1 MTESTFINQKETTGK
16 TNREIVGLFRKAAPV
31 SVETKNTS
39 HGEEDYREVWFVDF
53 GEEKLVIKLAE
64 NGFTDEAHLEL
75 WAKIAEKYRE
85 LGYYCPRFIKAL
97 DGRFPVVDY
106 HGHWCIVHGEEYSPY
121 ISAEKVLG
129 KWTKGYYPYFREAV
143 LMNARVAA
151 QRYDFTGLPSGYC
164 MFELFEAGDTVDET
178 TEDALKW
185 KKEADRLPE
194 KFAEQTNRI
203 WENWKRVREE
213 LRKIY
218 FQLPTSV
225 FQADINYS
233 NVLLDE
239 AGNFKGVYDFNLGGR
254 EVFLNLLF
262 REIPYICTGDE
273 AALLKEDFYADSIKD
288 ALLIAREVYSFNV
301 LERQAAPLL
310 YRCIK
315 PLWWYSA
322 VLLRKAAG
330 AEDKIQ
336 RCLDFIEYEQGRE
349 IDFERY
355 M

>member
-1 MTESTFINQKETTGK
+1 MTESTSINQKETTGK
-16 TNREIVGLFRKAAPV
+16 TYREIVGLFRKEAPV

-39 HGEEDYREVWFVDF
+39 HGKEDYREVCFVDF

-75 WAKIAEKYRE
+75 WAEIAEKYWE
-85 LGYYCPRFIKAL
+85 LGYYCPRFIRAL
-97 DGRFPVVDY
+97 DGSFPVVDY
-106 HGHWCIVHGEEYSPY
+106 QGHRCIVHGEEYAPY
-121 ISAEKVLG
+121 ISAEKALG
-129 KWTKGYYPYFREAV
+129 KWTKGYYPYFRDAV

-164 MFELFEAGDTVDET
+164 MFELFEAGDTADET

-194 KFAEQTNRI
+194 KFAGQTNRI
-203 WENWKRVREE
+203 WENWKRAREE

-225 FQADINYS
+225 FQVDINYS

-262 REIPYICTGDE
+262 REIPYVCTGDE

-288 ALLIAREVYSFNV
+288 VLRIAGEVYSFNA
-301 LERQAAPLL
+301 LEKQAALLL